1 MLFRFR
7 VLNCFKAIYSVVNF
21 LLVSSVSQFA
31 LRVSN
36 QSEIVM

>member
-7 VLNCFKAIYSVVNF
+7 VLNCFKAIFNF